1 MAVPP
6 IQRSPKA
13 AAAGPSA
20 GVKFPWLLDVVLGL
34 LVVAALP
41 LAIVAIPNTV
51 SVVADLL
58 PGDIDRVGLTRAHGL
73 TLPAMMLT
81 VPLAAVALR
90 RMRVAYVLVA
100 GLALLAVADVAGG
113 YAGSTFLVGVLRVL
127 HGVGAGVLIPATLV
141 AVWDRPPV
149 MRALWTGMLS
159 VSLLAAQALALWPL
173 DKADHWQITLQ
184 PYPLLTGIALALAAA
199 YLLVWLLQGESAA
212 PAPRARERSRLLLAT
227 VPAAGIA
234 VLAISTASQDWRAGL
249 VVLVAVLSVAALLA
263 LATIGGAESR
273 TLAYTFVAV
282 GVVLL
287 PMLAQVT
294 TVELGGLGGPGL
306 NGLWVAFGV
315 AALLAIG
322 AAVAVALFGGNA
334 ASWLTRGGLVLM
346 VLGLATVR
354 LMAPAE
360 QGGLLV
366 VPFTFMAA
374 GAAVALTAALKRAG
388 VGVALFG
395 LALCFPGVL
404 SGYLL
409 GTGVQVMML
418 RGKRSAQALVDGYVE
433 ALHTW
438 ALIGGFLI
446 VAVIVLGALL
456 GRRSDAGPVVAEG
469 ASEGTAAA
477 AAPAEDGAW
486 GAGDGASGE
495 VLGGVGG
502 SGGSQEGLG
511 GSGMAQAD
519 VEAAGTGQ
527 AETDP
532 ARAEASPGGGR
543 PREQEQAQKPEEA
556 REPAQMQKPE
566 QAPEAAQAKKRE
578 QAPEPAQAQK
588 PEEAREPAQMQKPE
602 QAPEPAQAQ
611 KPEQAP
617 EPARGQEPER
627 APASAQERVREAEA
641 EMDEEDRPTGEIPR
655 IVLPTPVNGD
665 SPVTADPAR
674 AAGER
679 DPVAPAVPPPTQ
691 SPEDDDRP

>member
-1 MAVPP
+1 M
-6 IQRSPKA
+6 
-13 AAAGPSA
+13 
-20 GVKFPWLLDVVLGL
+20 KFPWLLDVVLGL

-184 PYPLLTGIALALAAA
+184 PYPLLTGVALALAAA

-212 PAPRARERSRLLLAT
+212 PAPRAKERSRLLLAT

-315 AALLAIG
+315 AALAAIG
-322 AAVAVALFGGNA
+322 AAVAVALFGGNVV
-334 ASWLTRGGLVLM
+334 SWLTRGGLVLM

-354 LMAPAE
+354 LMAPAQ

-366 VPFTFMAA
+366 VPFTFLAV
-374 GAAVALTAALKRAG
+374 GAAVALTAALRRAG

-477 AAPAEDGAW
+477 AASEEGTAAAAPAEGGPS
-486 GAGDGASGE
+486 GAGDGASGDA
-495 VLGGVGG
+495 LGGIGG
-502 SGGSQEGLG
+502 SGESREGLG
-511 GSGMAQAD
+511 DSGMAQAD
-519 VEAAGTGQ
+519 VEAARTGQ
-527 AETDP
+527 AETEP
-532 ARAEASPGGGR
+532 ARAEAKTDPAKAEASPEGGGR
-543 PREQEQAQKPEEA
+543 QEQERAQE
-556 REPAQMQKPE
+556 RKPE
-566 QAPEAAQAKKRE
+566 QAPR
-578 QAPEPAQAQK
+578 PAQAEK
-588 PEEAREPAQMQKPE
+588 PEQARPPAQAEKPE
-602 QAPEPAQAQ
+602 QAPRPAQEQ
-611 KPEQAP
+611 EPEQAP
-617 EPARGQEPER
+617 EQAR
-627 APASAQERVREAEA
+627 ERVRETEA
-641 EMDEEDRPTGEIPR
+641 DEVDEGDRPTGEIPR

-679 DPVAPAVPPPTQ
+679 DPVAPAVPPPAQ
-691 SPEDDDRP
+691 SPEDDDNP